1 MPGSVH
7 CVRFK
12 KKIVI
17 TTEHRNKRGIA
28 GLTFHISPK
37 TKMKYGIRIP
47 TRQIYKQELAARS
60 LRGPVMHPHGRN
72 RLAAGQT

>member
-1 MPGSVH
+1 MH
-7 CVRFK
+7 WVRLK

-17 TTEHRNKRGIA
+17 ITEHRNKRGMA
-28 GLTFHISPK
+28 GLTFQISAK

-60 LRGPVMHPHGRN
+60 PKGPVIHPHGRN
-72 RLAAGQT
+72 LLAAGQT